1 MEQSA
6 GEVRIVLKVN
16 NSSIVA
22 QVAST
27 TYRANWKRNILTIFA
42 IVLTTF
48 LISVVIS
55 IGISYWTAISE
66 RQLRMEG
73 MDYDISLTEPKN
85 EQIKQIRG
93 MEQVKWA
100 GLAVKCAIVEKY
112 RDTSLGKSRLYWVDD
127 TCWTRQVIPAVETWE
142 GNYPQKK
149 DELMLSESL
158 LTAMGIRTPKIGMKL
173 PVAYFNLG
181 GGLEEDKEQELLKK
195 EFTLCGWYRD
205 YSGKQ
210 QGYVSKA
217 FYQTT
222 GVKQTDSTQGSL
234 KITLK
239 SPIYSKQDIIDMQS
253 EVKIGSTQIIEA
265 DYDSI
270 SNFLKILA
278 VLILMLVM
286 IFATGYLFIY
296 NSLYISISKD
306 IR

>member
-1 MEQSA
+1 M
-6 GEVRIVLKVN
+6 LKVN

-195 EFTLCGWYRD
+195 EFTLCG
-205 YSGKQ
+205 
-210 QGYVSKA
+210 
-217 FYQTT
+217 
-222 GVKQTDSTQGSL
+222 
-234 KITLK
+234 
-239 SPIYSKQDIIDMQS
+239 
-253 EVKIGSTQIIEA
+253 
-265 DYDSI
+265 
-270 SNFLKILA
+270 
-278 VLILMLVM
+278 
-286 IFATGYLFIY
+286 
-296 NSLYISISKD
+296 
-306 IR
+306 